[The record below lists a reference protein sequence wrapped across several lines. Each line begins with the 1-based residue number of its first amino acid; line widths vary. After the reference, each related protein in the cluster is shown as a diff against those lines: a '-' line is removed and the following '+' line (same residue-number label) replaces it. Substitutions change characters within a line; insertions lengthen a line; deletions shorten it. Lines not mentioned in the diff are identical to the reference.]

1 MGKNDNPSKSSLG
14 WLPSGALSGFTVNL
28 PKKKQAIFDSRVS
41 YMLLRCLEIFEWKNL
56 PETLDART
64 LELYLLTKGY
74 AIVYK
79 CDKEHIAPDRKEG
92 IYTLDGSLGGQLDA
106 SYFPT
111 LAIPVS
117 PYLNLTR
124 DKDLRIGED
133 IVVVRNDANCV
144 GFVSLLSLYGAEEAE
159 AFLTLRMQLLNL
171 RSNKLLLADNDTAK
185 SDAET
190 YLKKLDEGELGVIGG
205 KRFFEMLE
213 GIKTEDMSPS
223 AQHSLKDTIEVLQY
237 LDGKLFN
244 ELGLNASFN
253 MKREAL
259 NDDEVGAGEDTLFPL
274 VEHWWEWRKKGAK
287 EINRL
292 YGTDCSVDLKSSWK
306 RVLEERVKALEDEN
320 ADLKLKKAE
329 TEKAL
334 AEAKA
339 TVEASKQVE
348 DEGQTDKTP
357 QGDETPPETSEETSP
372 SDPKED
378 EPKDEEGQKGGNS
391 E

>member
-1 MGKNDNPSKSSLG
+1 MGKNDNPVKSALG
-14 WLPSGALSGFTVNL
+14 WLPNGTIDAFSLTL
-28 PKKKQAIFDSRVS
+28 PKSKKAIFDSRVS

-79 CDKEHIAPDRKEG
+79 CDKDHIAPDRKEG
-92 IYTLDGSLGGQLDA
+92 IYALDGSLGGQLDA

-111 LAIPVS
+111 IAIPVS
-117 PYLNLTR
+117 PYLNLKR

-144 GFVSLLSLYGAEEAE
+144 GLASLLSLYGAEEAE

-171 RSNKLLLADNDTAK
+171 RSNKLLLADSDTAK
-185 SDAET
+185 NDAES
-190 YLKKLDEGELGVIGG
+190 YLRKLDEGEVGVIGG

-213 GIKTEDMSPS
+213 GIKTEDMSAS
-223 AQHSLKDTIEVLQY
+223 AQHSLKDTIEAVQY

-244 ELGLNASFN
+244 EIGLNASFN

-274 VEHWWEWRKKGAK
+274 VEHWWEWRKKGAE

-292 YGTDCSVDLKSSWK
+292 YGSDCSVDLKSSWK

-320 ADLKLKKAE
+320 ADLKLKNAE
-329 TEKAL
+329 IEKAM

-339 TVEASKQVE
+339 TEEATDQMS
-348 DEGQTDKTP
+348 DEGQTDETP
-357 QGDETPPETSEETSP
+357 QVDEAPPATDEESSSEGDSNEEESEEN
-372 SDPKED
+372 KED
-378 EPKDEEGQKGGNS
+378 KE
-391 E
+391 